1 MFVLFVENRRKK
13 EEKVIQRRIC
23 DELET
28 AIPSHD
34 QVAERKLLQREDVGV
49 DCQSGVEMCEHDVHH
64 GERRRFGHLLQ
75 IVGRDGDMQL
85 ANTVDH
91 RREGKCKQHG
101 TIRVGRNAL
110 RHLIGSVAQIGQLER
125 RKALGGRI
133 NKHVIH
139 LPKPL

>member
-49 DCQSGVEMCEHDVHH
+49 DCQSGFEMCEHDVDDVCVESWDGLQHSE
-64 GERRRFGHLLQ
+64 GRGTLLAMHQ
-75 IVGRDGDMQL
+75 HIP
-85 ANTVDH
+85 
-91 RREGKCKQHG
+91 KKQKQ
-101 TIRVGRNAL
+101 
-110 RHLIGSVAQIGQLER
+110 SVELDS
-125 RKALGGRI
+125 
-133 NKHVIH
+133 
-139 LPKPL
+139 